1 LKVAVTGAAGQIGYS
16 LLFRLASG
24 SLAADRPIE
33 LRLLEIEPALKALE
47 GVVMELDDCAF
58 PLLAGVEI
66 GADAEQIFDGV
77 NLALLVG
84 ARPRGPGMERS
95 DLLSANGAIFTAQGQ
110 ALNKVAAADVRIGV
124 TGNPANTNALIA
136 RSNAPDIPAER
147 FSALT
152 RLDHNRAISQ
162 LAAKTGAAVTDIKQM
177 TIWGNHSATQY
188 PDVFHAEVGGRNAA
202 EVIGDQDWIENTFIP
217 TVAKRGAAII
227 EARGSSSAASAAS
240 ATIDAAHDWL
250 FGSAEGDWVSMAV
263 VSDGSYGVPEGLVS
277 SFPVICRDGE
287 WEIVQGLE
295 IDDFS
300 RGRIDASVAELGE
313 ERDAVKELGLIC
325 AGPALLL
332 GDRRHEE
339 EDRGTDTAEQHCVEE
354 PVAYGEHA
362 GVAGRQHQ
370 PEQSGEAERAGQAPD
385 PEPPVSGPDDRDA
398 DRTRHQHEQ
407 VERTTDRGRVA
418 ALRLERLVLLRGR
431 IELVGDLLG

>member
-1 LKVAVTGAAGQIGYS
+1 MSSTPLKVAVTGAAGQIGYS

-24 SLAADRPIE
+24 SLLGDRPIE
-33 LRLLEIEPALKALE
+33 LRLLEITPALKALE

-58 PLLAGVEI
+58 PNLAGVEI
-66 GADAEQIFDGV
+66 GDDAEKIFDGV

-84 ARPRGPGMERS
+84 ARPRGPGMERG
-95 DLLSANGAIFTAQGQ
+95 DLLSANGAIFTAQGK
-110 ALNKVAAADVRIGV
+110 ALNKVAADDVRIGV

-136 RSNAPDIPAER
+136 MTNAPDIPQSR

-162 LAAKTGAAVTDIKQM
+162 LAAKTGAAVTDIKKM

-188 PDVFHAEVGGRNAA
+188 PDLFHAEIGGRNAA
-202 EVIGDQDWIENTFIP
+202 EVVGDQDWIESTFIP

-263 VSDGSYGVPEGLVS
+263 VSDGSYGVPEGLIS
-277 SFPVICRDGE
+277 SFPVITKGGD

-300 RGRIDASVAELGE
+300 RGRIDASTAELAD
-313 ERDAVKELGLIC
+313 EREAVKELGLI
-325 AGPALLL
+325 
-332 GDRRHEE
+332 
-339 EDRGTDTAEQHCVEE
+339 
-354 PVAYGEHA
+354 
-362 GVAGRQHQ
+362 
-370 PEQSGEAERAGQAPD
+370 
-385 PEPPVSGPDDRDA
+385 
-398 DRTRHQHEQ
+398 
-407 VERTTDRGRVA
+407 
-418 ALRLERLVLLRGR
+418 
-431 IELVGDLLG
+431 